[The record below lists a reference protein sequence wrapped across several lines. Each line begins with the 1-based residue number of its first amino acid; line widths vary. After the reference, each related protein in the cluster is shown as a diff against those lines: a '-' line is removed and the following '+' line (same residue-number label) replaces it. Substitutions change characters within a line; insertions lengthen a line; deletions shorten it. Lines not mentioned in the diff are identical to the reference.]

1 MASNTVSTSPAAA
14 TAVRAAQVPAAAAT
28 TRSGDIDDLLVRFAS
43 AYESG
48 SIANF
53 AQLFS
58 TSMAGRRQM
67 LREYERM
74 FSSTQSRSIKF
85 NQFKHSVTGD
95 RIATSGYATVTTTDQ
110 DNRTA
115 TQRVFLEFEIGR
127 DRGEPR
133 IERLSNYAIN

>member
-1 MASNTVSTSPAAA
+1 MATKASE
-14 TAVRAAQVPAAAAT
+14 
-28 TRSGDIDDLLVRFAS
+28 IDDLLVRFAS

-48 SIANF
+48 SITNF

-58 TSMAGRRQM
+58 TSMTGRRQM

-74 FSSTQSRSIKF
+74 FSSTQSRSIKL
-85 NQFKHSVTGD
+85 NQFKHNLTGE
-95 RIATSGYATVTTTDQ
+95 RIATSGYATVTTIDQ

>member
-1 MASNTVSTSPAAA
+1 MTTPN
-14 TAVRAAQVPAAAAT
+14 VPAPAT
-28 TRSGDIDDLLVRFAS
+28 RATEIDDLLVRFAS

-58 TSMAGRRQM
+58 TNMNGRRQM
-67 LREYERM
+67 LRDYERM
-74 FSSTQSRSIKF
+74 FSTTQSRSIKF
-85 NQFKHSVTGD
+85 NQFKHNVTGE
-95 RIATSGYATVTTTDQ
+95 RVATSGYATVTTIDQ
-110 DNRTA
+110 DNRIA
-115 TQRVFLEFEIGR
+115 TQRVFLEFEISR